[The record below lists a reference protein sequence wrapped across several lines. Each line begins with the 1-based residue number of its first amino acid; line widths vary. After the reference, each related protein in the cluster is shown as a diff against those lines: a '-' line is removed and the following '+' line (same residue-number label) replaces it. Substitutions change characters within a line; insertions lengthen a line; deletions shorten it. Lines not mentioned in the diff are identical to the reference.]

1 MNNLQS
7 VIFYPPAEERINV
20 ASHALGLV
28 LSIVGSASLVVHA
41 SAQGNILH
49 VASFAIFGASLI
61 MLYATSTIYH
71 SARTPALRQRL
82 RIVDHAMIYVLIAGS
97 YTPITLITM
106 GGATGW
112 LMFGITWGMAFTGII
127 LKLFF
132 TGRFTRL
139 STFMYVFMGWIIVF
153 AIEPLI
159 DNLPANGL
167 IWLVSGGI
175 AYTLGAVLY
184 AIKKIR
190 FNHAIFHIFV
200 LLGSTCHFI
209 AVYFY
214 VLPGA

>member
-1 MNNLQS
+1 MNTLQS
-7 VIFYPPAEERINV
+7 VKFYSPAEERINI

-28 LSIVGSASLVVHA
+28 LSLVGLALLVVRA
-41 SAQGNILH
+41 NAQGNILH
-49 VASFAIFGASLI
+49 VASCAIFGASLV
-61 MLYATSTIYH
+61 MLYATSTTYH
-71 SARTPALRQRL
+71 SARTPAFRHRM
-82 RIVDHAMIYVLIAGS
+82 RVVDHAMIYVLIAGS

-112 LMFGITWGMAFTGII
+112 LMFGIAWGMAFTGIL

-132 TGRFTRL
+132 TGRFNLL
-139 STFMYVFMGWIIVF
+139 STLMYVFMGWILVLG
-153 AIEPLI
+153 IEPLI

-167 IWLVSGGI
+167 IWLLSGGI

-200 LLGSTCHFI
+200 LLGSAFHFVT
-209 AVYFY
+209 VYFY

>member
-1 MNNLQS
+1 MNILQS
-7 VIFYPPAEERINV
+7 VKFYSPAEERINI

-28 LSIVGSASLVVHA
+28 LSLIGLVLLVVHA
-41 SAQGNILH
+41 NAQGNILH
-49 VASFAIFGASLI
+49 VASCAIFGTSLV

-71 SARTPALRQRL
+71 SARTPAFRHRL
-82 RIVDHAMIYVLIAGS
+82 RVVDHAVIYVLIAGS

-132 TGRFTRL
+132 TGRFTLL

-159 DNLPANGL
+159 DNLPTKGL
-167 IWLVSGGI
+167 IWLLSGGI

-184 AIKKIR
+184 AIKKIK

-200 LLGSTCHFI
+200 LLGSACHFI
-209 AVYFY
+209 TVYFY

>member
-1 MNNLQS
+1 
-7 VIFYPPAEERINV
+7 
-20 ASHALGLV
+20 
-28 LSIVGSASLVVHA
+28 
-41 SAQGNILH
+41 
-49 VASFAIFGASLI
+49 
-61 MLYATSTIYH
+61 
-71 SARTPALRQRL
+71 
-82 RIVDHAMIYVLIAGS
+82 
-97 YTPITLITM
+97 
-106 GGATGW
+106 
-112 LMFGITWGMAFTGII
+112 MFGITWGMAFTGII

-184 AIKKIR
+184 AIKKIK

-200 LLGSTCHFI
+200 LLGSACHFVT
-209 AVYFY
+209 VYFY